1 MVRKMF
7 RAIDRLDTQW
17 LAALT
22 LSALVA
28 TLVLSVLVSATATPL
43 VERTGTA
50 LVDLQL
56 SGAYPY
62 LAWVPKGKGKTP
74 TKALLTKWNTEK
86 WEDGNLLAVA
96 RRSQRIDF
104 GFALAYGVFW
114 LLVAVATWRTH
125 PAYPHGG
132 RWVWLIAL
140 GALAAIFDEC
150 ENALLWNLLGHPTDP
165 NLLIAGVAS
174 AFAVAKIILLILAP
188 LILIAALRRA
198 RP

>member
-1 MVRKMF
+1 MF

-22 LSALVA
+22 LTALVA

-43 VERTGTA
+43 VERTGKA
-50 LVDLQL
+50 LVNLQL
-56 SGAYPY
+56 SGAYP
-62 LAWVPKGKGKTP
+62 LLKWVPGGKGETP
-74 TKALLTKWNTEK
+74 TTALLKQW
-86 WEDGNLLAVA
+86 DDAGLLDAA

-104 GFALAYGVFW
+104 GFALAYGLFW
-114 LLVAVATWRTH
+114 LLLAVATWRTH
-125 PAYPHGG
+125 PAYPQGG

-150 ENALLWNLLGHPTDP
+150 ENVLLWNLLGHPTDP
-165 NLLIAGVAS
+165 SLLIARVAS

>member
-1 MVRKMF
+1 MSRVF
-7 RAIDRLDTQW
+7 RAIDRLDKQW

-22 LSALVA
+22 LSAFVA
-28 TLVLSVLVSATATPL
+28 ALVLCVLVSATATPL
-43 VERTGTA
+43 VERTGKA
-50 LVDLQL
+50 LVNLQL
-56 SGAYPY
+56 SGAYPL
-62 LAWVPKGKGKTP
+62 LAWVPGGKGKP
-74 TKALLTKWNTEK
+74 STKDLLKLWS
-86 WEDGNLLAVA
+86 DAGLLDAA

-114 LLVAVATWRTH
+114 LLLAVATRRTH

-150 ENALLWNLLGHPTDP
+150 ENALLWNVLGHPTDP